1 MTEESVTQSGGN
13 MMKTFLL
20 LAVSSV
26 VTAGVLPALP
36 AKIILSAFVLIAV
49 LTQAAR
55 RAPVGYQDENG
66 FHLVSTRR
74 HVTGGRAL
82 RRAGRKMLMSWLF
95 SDSRRPAK
103 AAFLILGATHD
114 SCCIQRDRDRGT

>member
-36 AKIILSAFVLIAV
+36 AKIILSAFVLIAA
-49 LTQAAR
+49 LTQAAL
-55 RAPVGYQDENG
+55 RAPVGYQDEKG
-66 FHLVSTRR
+66 FHLVRARR
-74 HVTGGRAL
+74 RATKGRAL
-82 RRAGRKMLMSWLF
+82 PRALMGWLF
-95 SDSRRPAK
+95 SDARRPVQA
-103 AAFLILGATHD
+103 
-114 SCCIQRDRDRGT
+114 

>member
-1 MTEESVTQSGGN
+1 MTEEAITQSGGK
-13 MMKTFLL
+13 MMKAFLL

-26 VTAGVLPALP
+26 VTAGVLPSLP
-36 AKIILSAFVLIAV
+36 AKIILSAFVLLAA

-66 FHLVSTRR
+66 FHSIHARR
-74 HVTGGRAL
+74 PVAKGRSVL
-82 RRAGRKMLMSWLF
+82 SGWFF

-103 AAFLILGATHD
+103 A
-114 SCCIQRDRDRGT
+114 

>member
-1 MTEESVTQSGGN
+1 

-36 AKIILSAFVLIAV
+36 AKIILSAFVLIAA
-49 LTQAAR
+49 LAQAAR

-66 FHLVSTRR
+66 FHLISARR
-74 HVTGGRAL
+74 HVTRGRAL
-82 RRAGRKMLMSWLF
+82 RRAGRKMLMNWLF
-95 SDSRRPAK
+95 PDSRRPAK
-103 AAFLILGATHD
+103 A
-114 SCCIQRDRDRGT
+114 